1 MDQRKNKAPKDQFP
15 YPAKRPT
22 MENRLEQNGVSG
34 HTDTPE
40 NENSK
45 PELFERWFFR
55 GLGWFSGSMLVLGRV
70 KYN

>member
-1 MDQRKNKAPKDQFP
+1 MGQRKNKAPKDQFP

-22 MENRLEQNGVSG
+22 MDNRLKQSGVSG

-45 PELFERWFFR
+45 PELFGRCFFPDFGVIFR
-55 GLGWFSGSMLVLGRV
+55 FNVSFGMFWGE
-70 KYN
+70 